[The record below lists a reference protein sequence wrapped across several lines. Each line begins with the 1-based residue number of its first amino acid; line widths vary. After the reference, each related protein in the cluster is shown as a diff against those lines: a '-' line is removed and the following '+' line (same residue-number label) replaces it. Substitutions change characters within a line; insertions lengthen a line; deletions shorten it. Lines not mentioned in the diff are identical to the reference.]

1 MVADQ
6 NRHQDDVAPAEEGGE
21 EDQGPHGGQ
30 EEESGEKAQLL
41 RTNQNGPKPVSAG
54 TVPYLYKVRGIS
66 DGSCCY

>member
-30 EEESGEKAQLL
+30 EEESGEKAELL

-54 TVPYLYKVRGIS
+54 TVSIQSKGHFRRKLS
-66 DGSCCY
+66 LN

>member
-30 EEESGEKAQLL
+30 EEESGEKA
-41 RTNQNGPKPVSAG
+41 
-54 TVPYLYKVRGIS
+54 
-66 DGSCCY
+66 